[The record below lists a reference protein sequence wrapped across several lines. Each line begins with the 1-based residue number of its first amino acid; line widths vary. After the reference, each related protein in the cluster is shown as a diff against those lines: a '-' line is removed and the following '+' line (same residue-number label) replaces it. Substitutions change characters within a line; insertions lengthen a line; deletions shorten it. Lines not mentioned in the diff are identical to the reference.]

1 MTALLDI
8 KENLRRIYSRYSMY
22 ILPAIKFGVAMIA
35 FIVMNSYIGYSSSV
49 SSPMISILIAILCSV
64 LPGNVLVVIYSIVMI
79 LNMYGISQEIAIVT
93 LIIFILMYMV
103 YFRFSSKYGYVM
115 ILMPFLMAIKMPFL
129 MPLIIGIALQPAA
142 VVSMAFGVLLFYMM
156 KYGSGEVFLV
166 VNGTSESGLD
176 RMSSFITD
184 LFYNKEMMVLIIA
197 FAVAALVAYGIK
209 RLSVDNS
216 STIGII
222 TAGVVEAIMI
232 LGSLYVLDVGEGT
245 YKLWMIWVFTLVSII
260 IMLVLQVFILAVDYS
275 GTEYTQFED
284 DDYYYYVKAVPKIK
298 VTATDVKVKHINV
311 KKARR

>member
-1 MTALLDI
+1 
-8 KENLRRIYSRYSMY
+8 MY

-79 LNMYGISQEIAIVT
+79 LNVYGISQEIAIVT